1 MREVRKDAISSSFDA
16 QLYAQVFTCYQN
28 KFKVIQ
34 CTESGM
40 FCLLLIMFS
49 SSN

>member
-40 FCLLLIMFS
+40 STFDYV
-49 SSN
+49 